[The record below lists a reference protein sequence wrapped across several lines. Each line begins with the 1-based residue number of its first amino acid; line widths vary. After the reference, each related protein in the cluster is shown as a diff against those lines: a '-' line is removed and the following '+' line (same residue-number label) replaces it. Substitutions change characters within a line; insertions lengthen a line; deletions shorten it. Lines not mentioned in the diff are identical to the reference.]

1 MLEARGLVA
10 DVVAD
15 SSKLRVLDGVDFS
28 IAAGEI
34 VDIVG
39 ASGSGKSTLLRVLA
53 LMDPFA
59 TGELSL
65 LGKTSASYGPTRWRS
80 LVTLLPQK
88 PRLVQPTVQG
98 ALLLPWS
105 LGIYAD
111 RQRPDGTSLR
121 EYLDAVG
128 LEDVALDREVD
139 RLSVGQQARVAF
151 VRSVLAKPRVLM
163 LDEADAALDA
173 VSSAAVSS
181 VTERFVSDGERAV
194 VRVRHRETDG
204 IANRRLRLA
213 AGRLSE
219 EVIR

>member
-1 MLEARGLVA
+1 MLEAR

-15 SSKLRVLDGVDFS
+15 VIVDGSVLRVLDGIDFS

-39 ASGSGKSTLLRVLA
+39 ASGSGKSTLLRALA

-65 LGKTSASYGPTRWRS
+65 LGKRSASYGATRWRS

-88 PRLVQPTVQG
+88 PQLVQPSVQG
-98 ALLLPWS
+98 ALLLPWT
-105 LGIYAD
+105 LGIYAG
-111 RQRPDGTSLR
+111 RERPDRTSLR

-151 VRSVLAKPRVLM
+151 IRAVVAKPRVLL

-181 VTERFVSDGERAV
+181 VTKRFVSDGERAV

-204 IANRRLRLA
+204 IANRRFRLA
-213 AGRLSE
+213 SGALSE
-219 EVIR
+219 EVCR